1 MPRSNPVFAR
11 HPCDRTGG
19 ASPYHR
25 VRPAV
30 NHALITGAAPLD
42 KNKNGTY
49 KNIQKTTEVLMLSF
63 LKDALAFITIAG
75 FSVASLGWMDIASR
89 LV

>member
-1 MPRSNPVFAR
+1 VLRSDLLDPTR
-11 HPCDRTGG
+11 
-19 ASPYHR
+19 
-25 VRPAV
+25 V
-30 NHALITGAAPLD
+30 NHMLVAPPMRLD

-49 KNIQKTTEVLMLSF
+49 KNIHETKEVLMLTF

-75 FSVASLGWMDIASR
+75 FSVASLSWMDIAAR

>member
-1 MPRSNPVFAR
+1 M
-11 HPCDRTGG
+11 
-19 ASPYHR
+19 
-25 VRPAV
+25 
-30 NHALITGAAPLD
+30 LIAAPVRLD

-49 KNIQKTTEVLMLSF
+49 KNIHETTEVPMLSF

-75 FSVASLGWMDIASR
+75 FSAASLSWMDIASR